1 MKKTMFIFF
10 AVASIVI
17 LAACSG
23 PIPSTGSNATS
34 APTMAMPTSS
44 GSTAAPATA
53 ASPATAAAPASN
65 SSSSPAGTE
74 VSIANFA
81 FSPDTL
87 TVKVGTTV
95 KWTNNDSTAHT
106 VTADD
111 KSFDSGNLDPGK
123 SFSFTFKQA
132 GTFSYHCA
140 IHPNMKAKIVVTGG

>member
-1 MKKTMFIFF
+1 MKKIIFVFF
-10 AVASIVI
+10 AFASILI

-23 PIPSTGSNATS
+23 SIPSTGSKATS

-44 GSTAAPATA
+44 GST
-53 ASPATAAAPASN
+53 TAAAGNP

-132 GTFSYHCA
+132 GTFSYHCK
-140 IHPNMKAKIVVTGG
+140 IHPTMQAKIVVTGG

>member
-1 MKKTMFIFF
+1 MKKVLFVFF
-10 AVASIVI
+10 TIASIAI
-17 LAACSG
+17 LAACA
-23 PIPSTGSNATS
+23 PSLPVTGSNPTP
-34 APTMAMPTSS
+34 APTMAMPTSA
-44 GSTAAPATA
+44 STTAPA
-53 ASPATAAAPASN
+53 ATSSA
-65 SSSSPAGTE
+65 SSSAGTE

-95 KWTNNDSTAHT
+95 KWTNNDSTTHT

-132 GTFSYHCA
+132 GTFSYHCS
-140 IHPNMKAKIVVTGG
+140 IHPNMKAKIVVTGS